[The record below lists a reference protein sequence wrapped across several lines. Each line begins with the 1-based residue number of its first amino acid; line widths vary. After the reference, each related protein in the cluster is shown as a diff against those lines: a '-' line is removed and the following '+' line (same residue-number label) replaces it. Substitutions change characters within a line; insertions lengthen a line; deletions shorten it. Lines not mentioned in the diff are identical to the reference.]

1 MAAQENQ
8 ARMFAALSATNEAI
22 LRSNSEQDLY
32 QRVCNAAV
40 VSGKFL
46 GTAIFLIDEE
56 STWFRMAAAAGPFV
70 HLIAQFRFSSDATNP
85 YGQGLGGEA
94 FRTAKPCVSNDVIRD
109 PRTQPWKELA
119 ASAGLKASAVLPLLR
134 DGQPTGVMY
143 FFFAEGS
150 GHLDEENTRLMGLI
164 AESVSFG
171 MAMFQREEQK
181 DRLARMF
188 ATLSATN
195 EAIMRAN
202 SREEL
207 FQLVCDAAM
216 AGAKFTSATIG
227 LAESGSDFLRIV
239 ATSGPGADYTRNLRL
254 AITAERPEGQGMAGT
269 AYRTKKPCFTNNM
282 RTDERTKHWHNGES
296 PTRSGAGLPLLRNH
310 DAVGVLLFL
319 SSEPDTFTTEFMKLL
334 ERLADNVSFAME
346 MLEREDARRA
356 AEQAKDRLTRMF
368 TALCATNEAIMR
380 AKTRP
385 ELFQRVC
392 EAAVLGGSFT
402 STTIALAKP
411 DDEFLDLV
419 ATAGPDRERA
429 SSVKLSVDASRAE
442 GSGLSGRAF
451 RSRQPC
457 ISNDYLGDA
466 RTSHFYDTIRV
477 SGSRSGAALPLL
489 KGGEAVGVLL
499 FFSTELGAFT
509 PELVELLQRLA
520 ENVSFGLE
528 NFDRAE
534 EKTQADE
541 HIRYLATHD
550 GLTDLPNRVMFAE
563 ILNASIETARR
574 YKKKLA
580 LLFIDLDRF
589 KVINDTLGRADG
601 DTLLLEMA
609 NRLRQTLRASDV
621 VARLG
626 GDEFVVILPELA
638 DEQVVAVVARKLL
651 SVVMKPVMLRGQ
663 ECRVTASIGVALY
676 PENGDDE
683 QTLTKNADMAMC
695 LAKEEGKN
703 DFRCFSNDMKTQSIE
718 RLMLETN
725 LRKAL
730 EREEFVLYYQ
740 PKVDLRTGKIT
751 GVEALLRWDQPDL
764 GILPPTQFI
773 PLAEETGLIVPIG
786 RWVLRTA
793 CEQHMAWQCDGLPP
807 ICMAVNLSPRQFQY
821 EHLLRDIDET
831 LAATGIPPELLE
843 LEITESM
850 VMQNVERAIDLLT
863 QIKERGVRLAMDDFG
878 TGYSSMALIKRF
890 PIDTLK
896 IDRSFIRDLPNDAD
910 DMAIADAII
919 GLGKALR
926 LTIVAEGVE
935 TVEQEAFLRD
945 HACDE
950 MQGYLFS
957 RPVSAESIPAL
968 LRLPTVASPNLQPR
982 DFQRRDSIKKKA
994 QSGSHRRGR

>member
-1 MAAQENQ
+1 MATQQNL

-32 QRVCNAAV
+32 QGVCNAAV

-46 GTAIFLIDEE
+46 GTAIFLIEEE
-56 STWFRMAAAAGPFV
+56 SSWFRMAAGAGPFV
-70 HLIAQFRFSSDATNP
+70 HLIAQFRFSSDATIP

-94 FRTAKPCVSNDVIRD
+94 FRTAKPCVSNDVLRD
-109 PRTQPWKELA
+109 PRTRPWKELA
-119 ASAGLKASAVLPLLR
+119 TSAGLKASAVLPLLR

-143 FFFAEGS
+143 FFFADGS

-164 AESVSFG
+164 AENVSFG
-171 MAMFQREEQK
+171 MAMFEREEQK

-188 ATLSATN
+188 SALS
-195 EAIMRAN
+195 
-202 SREEL
+202 
-207 FQLVCDAAM
+207 
-216 AGAKFTSATIG
+216 
-227 LAESGSDFLRIV
+227 
-239 ATSGPGADYTRNLRL
+239 
-254 AITAERPEGQGMAGT
+254 
-269 AYRTKKPCFTNNM
+269 
-282 RTDERTKHWHNGES
+282 
-296 PTRSGAGLPLLRNH
+296 
-310 DAVGVLLFL
+310 
-319 SSEPDTFTTEFMKLL
+319 
-334 ERLADNVSFAME
+334 
-346 MLEREDARRA
+346 
-356 AEQAKDRLTRMF
+356 
-368 TALCATNEAIMR
+368 ATNEAIMR

-466 RTSHFYDTIRV
+466 RTAHFYDTIRV

-489 KGGEAVGVLL
+489 KGDEAVGVLL
-499 FFSTELGAFT
+499 FFSTELDTFT
-509 PELVELLQRLA
+509 PELVELLQRMA
-520 ENVSFGLE
+520 ENVSFGLG

-534 EKTQADE
+534 EKTRAEE
-541 HIRYLATHD
+541 HIKYLAMHD
-550 GLTDLPNRVMFAE
+550 GLTDLPNRAMFAGL
-563 ILNASIETARR
+563 LNASIKTARR

-589 KVINDTLGRADG
+589 KVINDTLGHADG

-638 DEQVVAVVARKLL
+638 EEQEVAVVARKVL
-651 SVVMKPVMLRGQ
+651 SAIMKPVMLRGQ
-663 ECRVTASIGVALY
+663 ECRVTASIGIALY
-676 PENGDDE
+676 PKNGDDE
-683 QTLTKNADMAMC
+683 QTLIKNADMAMY

-703 DFRCFSNDMKTQSIE
+703 DFRFFSNDMKTQSIE

-725 LRKAL
+725 LRNAL
-730 EREEFVLYYQ
+730 ERDEFVLHYQ
-740 PKVDLRTGKIT
+740 PKIDLRTRKIT
-751 GVEALLRWDQPDL
+751 GVEALLRWNQPDL
-764 GILPPTQFI
+764 GMLPPTQFI

-786 RWVLRTA
+786 QWVLKTA
-793 CEQHMAWQCDGLPP
+793 CEQHMAWQREGVSP
-807 ICMAVNLSPRQFQY
+807 ICMAINLSPRQFQH

-831 LAATGIPPELLE
+831 LAATGMPPKLLE

-896 IDRSFIRDLPNDAD
+896 IDRSFIRDLPNDTD
-910 DMAIADAII
+910 DKAIADAII

-935 TVEQEAFLRD
+935 TTEQEAFLRD

-982 DFQRRDSIKKKA
+982 DSQRRDFIRTKTESE
-994 QSGSHRRGR
+994 SPVRGH

>member
-1 MAAQENQ
+1 
-8 ARMFAALSATNEAI
+8 
-22 LRSNSEQDLY
+22 
-32 QRVCNAAV
+32 
-40 VSGKFL
+40 
-46 GTAIFLIDEE
+46 
-56 STWFRMAAAAGPFV
+56 
-70 HLIAQFRFSSDATNP
+70 
-85 YGQGLGGEA
+85 
-94 FRTAKPCVSNDVIRD
+94 
-109 PRTQPWKELA
+109 
-119 ASAGLKASAVLPLLR
+119 
-134 DGQPTGVMY
+134 
-143 FFFAEGS
+143 
-150 GHLDEENTRLMGLI
+150 
-164 AESVSFG
+164 
-171 MAMFQREEQK
+171 
-181 DRLARMF
+181 
-188 ATLSATN
+188 
-195 EAIMRAN
+195 
-202 SREEL
+202 
-207 FQLVCDAAM
+207 
-216 AGAKFTSATIG
+216 
-227 LAESGSDFLRIV
+227 
-239 ATSGPGADYTRNLRL
+239 
-254 AITAERPEGQGMAGT
+254 
-269 AYRTKKPCFTNNM
+269 
-282 RTDERTKHWHNGES
+282 
-296 PTRSGAGLPLLRNH
+296 
-310 DAVGVLLFL
+310 
-319 SSEPDTFTTEFMKLL
+319 
-334 ERLADNVSFAME
+334 
-346 MLEREDARRA
+346 
-356 AEQAKDRLTRMF
+356 
-368 TALCATNEAIMR
+368 
-380 AKTRP
+380 
-385 ELFQRVC
+385 
-392 EAAVLGGSFT
+392 
-402 STTIALAKP
+402 
-411 DDEFLDLV
+411 
-419 ATAGPDRERA
+419 
-429 SSVKLSVDASRAE
+429 
-442 GSGLSGRAF
+442 
-451 RSRQPC
+451 
-457 ISNDYLGDA
+457 
-466 RTSHFYDTIRV
+466 
-477 SGSRSGAALPLL
+477 
-489 KGGEAVGVLL
+489 
-499 FFSTELGAFT
+499 
-509 PELVELLQRLA
+509 
-520 ENVSFGLE
+520 
-528 NFDRAE
+528 
-534 EKTQADE
+534 
-541 HIRYLATHD
+541 
-550 GLTDLPNRVMFAE
+550 
-563 ILNASIETARR
+563 
-574 YKKKLA
+574 
-580 LLFIDLDRF
+580 LFIDLDRF
-589 KVINDTLGRADG
+589 KVINDTLGHADG

-638 DEQVVAVVARKLL
+638 DEQDVAAVARKLL

-740 PKVDLRTGKIT
+740 PKIDLRTGKIT

-863 QIKERGVRLAMDDFG
+863 KIKERGVRLAMDDFG

-935 TVEQEAFLRD
+935 TMEQEAFLRD

-957 RPVSAESIPAL
+957 RPVSAESIPTL

-994 QSGSHRRGR
+994 GSDSHRRGR